1 MGTSVARVLF
11 FNFATEFVEYI
22 IENDAH
28 AATLIVCS
36 TRDDF
41 LDHLSTSVQLQSQTH
56 SRFPPLEG
64 DICGTSLT
72 ACHPLLSNTI
82 GFIAKSQ
89 RVTVTFCPSIEHLR
103 AYLSVFRGPS
113 RLPAQSPERQHQA
126 NKYILAILDLVALHY
141 HTPEFSAQGLSRSLA
156 LAVEVSAREVMDLV
170 VCECDGAGEEQAQ
183 GHGSR
188 LWHTSVPLLSGS
200 VGSAGERRAWTG
212 QTVKVKKVEQRW
224 FDFDTDKD
232 VIDEGMNI

>member
-1 MGTSVARVLF
+1 MGTSVPRVLF
-11 FNFATEFVEYI
+11 FNLATEFVEYI
-22 IENDAH
+22 IKNDAH

-64 DICGTSLT
+64 DICRTAPT

-89 RVTVTFCPSIEHLR
+89 RVTVAFCPSIEHIR

-113 RLPAQSPERQHQA
+113 RLPAHLPERQHQA

-156 LAVEVSAREVMDLV
+156 LAVEVAAREMMDLV
-170 VCECDGAGEEQAQ
+170 MCECGAVGEEQ

-200 VGSAGERRAWTG
+200 VGSGGERRAWTG
-212 QTVKVKKVEQRW
+212 QTVKVKRVAQRW
-224 FDFDTDKD
+224 FDFDTNEY
-232 VIDEGMNI
+232 VIGEGMNI